1 MNDER
6 WFVIASSLLL
16 AVLFVASAYAGYAV
30 GQDYPI
36 EEELKK
42 FFEYFGGFFDD
53 PVLLALIIFANNAG
67 NRCLPCLLASSLAF
81 SLLRS

>member
-42 FFEYFGGFFDD
+42 FFEYFGGFSM
-53 PVLLALIIFANNAG
+53 I
-67 NRCLPCLLASSLAF
+67 RCF
-81 SLLRS
+81 SL